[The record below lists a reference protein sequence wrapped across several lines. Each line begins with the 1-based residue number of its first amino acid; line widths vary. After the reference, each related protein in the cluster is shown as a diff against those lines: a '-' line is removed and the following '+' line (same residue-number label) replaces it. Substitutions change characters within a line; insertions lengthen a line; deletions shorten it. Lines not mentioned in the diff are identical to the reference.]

1 MTKKMKKIYV
11 ALSAA
16 TIEYLKNLKGH
27 IKTFVLCIICSRCK
41 NEDEKLFKLKS
52 IEILKILVLF
62 KNI

>member
-1 MTKKMKKIYV
+1 MTKKMKK
-11 ALSAA
+11 
-16 TIEYLKNLKGH
+16 IEYLKNLKGH

-41 NEDEKLFKLKS
+41 NEDEKLFKQKS